1 MVSDADFRNPH
12 LLRDED
18 SRNSL
23 RGITEMCSAFGA
35 NLPRDEEEQAE
46 GLKAIIARIGE
57 DVRQGIL
64 VLGDVF
70 SETEKINRLYK
81 SRIGQGRLKLQLF
94 SLTTGESHPPHA
106 HGNLLSC
113 QVVLEGR
120 ARIREFSLLNR
131 LEGERLEIQE
141 HPVQY
146 LEPGQGVYTLQF
158 RNNIH
163 WQEGLSDE
171 TVLLNI
177 NWQGFLPNSP
187 LADRYSVHGRC
198 FIDFSRA
205 ENIGGEGH
213 YIVPEVM
220 SRDDAHIG

>member
-1 MVSDADFRNPH
+1 MISDADFRNPH
-12 LLRDED
+12 LLRDDD
-18 SRNSL
+18 SRGSL
-23 RGITEMCSAFGA
+23 RRIVEACTEFGM
-35 NLPRDEEEQAE
+35 NLPTSEDAQAE
-46 GLKAIIARIGE
+46 ALTAILDGIGV
-57 DVRQGIL
+57 DVRQGVL
-64 VLGDVF
+64 VLGDIF
-70 SETEKINRLYK
+70 GETEKINRLYK
-81 SRIGQGRLKLQLF
+81 ARIGTGRLKLQLF
-94 SLTTGESHPPHA
+94 SLTTGENHPPHA

-131 LEGERLEIQE
+131 LDGERLEIQE
-141 HPVQY
+141 HPVHM

-177 NWQGFLPNSP
+177 NWQGLLPHSD

-198 FIDFSRA
+198 FIDWSRA
-205 ENIGGEGH
+205 EKAGAEGR

-220 SRDDAHIG
+220 SRDDAHI